1 MRLVLL
7 LLLLLV
13 APAGALTIQIDSV
26 SLGASN
32 TADSANN
39 LSAAQ
44 VLTASD
50 SVPDVAGGPFADVDA
65 RWTGSV
71 SADDA
76 SASATANWQITF
88 TVIANPGVVYDLVIL
103 QELTGAF
110 SFVDDSLGGATG
122 SIGELTGT
130 LGGVPNPLLTMPVGL
145 DGTATSTT
153 TASLPFQRSRIL
165 ELDAL
170 VGTQTFTLAFNF
182 AIDAQ
187 SLSDQI
193 AVQLGLPGGIAAAD
207 YPGVGDRD
215 ASADGH
221 HLLLSTRVLFAPV
234 PEPGTFALV
243 SLGLVGLAA
252 RGRTRCR

>member
-7 LLLLLV
+7 LLLLSV

-26 SLGASN
+26 SLGSGN

-39 LSAAQ
+39 VSAVQ

-50 SVPDVAGGPFADVDA
+50 SVPDAAGGPFAEVDA
-65 RWTGSV
+65 RWAGSV
-71 SADDA
+71 FADDA

-88 TVIANPGVVYDLVIL
+88 TVIANPGIVYNLVIL

-110 SFVDDSLGGATG
+110 TFIDDSLGGATG

-130 LGGVPNPLLTMPVGL
+130 LGGVPNPLLTMPMGV
-145 DGTATSTT
+145 DGTATTTT
-153 TASLPFQRSRIL
+153 TASVPFQRSRLL
-165 ELDAL
+165 ELPSL
-170 VGTQTFTLAFNF
+170 VGTQTFTLEFSF
-182 AIDAQ
+182 DSDAQ

-215 ASADGH
+215 ASLDGH
-221 HLLLSTRVLFAPV
+221 HLSLSTRVIV

-243 SLGLVGLAA
+243 ALGLVGLAA

>member
-7 LLLLLV
+7 LLLLFV

-32 TADSANN
+32 TADSATNV
-39 LSAAQ
+39 SAAQ
-44 VLTASD
+44 LLTASD

-65 RWTGSV
+65 RWAGSV
-71 SADDA
+71 FANDA
-76 SASATANWQITF
+76 SASATANWQVTF

-103 QELTGAF
+103 QELAGAF
-110 SFVDDSLGGATG
+110 TIVDDSPGFGAGTV
-122 SIGELTGT
+122 GELTGT
-130 LGGVPNPLLTMPVGL
+130 LNGLPNPLLTMPVGV
-145 DGTATSTT
+145 DSTATSTAT
-153 TASLPFQRSRIL
+153 VSVPFQRSRIL

-187 SLSDQI
+187 SSLDQI

-207 YPGVGDRD
+207 YPGVSGRD
-215 ASADGH
+215 AATDGH
-221 HLLLSTRVLFAPV
+221 HLLLSTRVISAPV
-234 PEPGTFALV
+234 PEPSTLPLV
-243 SLGLVGLAA
+243 LFGLIAF
-252 RGRTRCR
+252 RRNRCR

>member
-7 LLLLLV
+7 LVLLLV

-39 LSAAQ
+39 VSAAQ
-44 VLTASD
+44 ILTASD

-65 RWTGSV
+65 RWAGSV
-71 SADDA
+71 FANDT

-103 QELTGAF
+103 QELAGAF
-110 SFVDDSLGGATG
+110 TIVDDSPGFGAGT
-122 SIGELTGT
+122 IGELTGT
-130 LGGVPNPLLTMPVGL
+130 LNGLPNPLLTMPVGV
-145 DGTATSTT
+145 DSTATSTAT
-153 TASLPFQRSRIL
+153 VSVPFQRSRIL

-187 SLSDQI
+187 STLDQI
-193 AVQLGLPGGIAAAD
+193 AVQLGLPGGIAAAA

-221 HLLLSTRVLFAPV
+221 HLSLSTRVILAPV

-243 SLGLVGLAA
+243 SVGLVALAA

>member
-7 LLLLLV
+7 LVLLLV

-39 LSAAQ
+39 VSAAQ
-44 VLTASD
+44 ILTASD
-50 SVPDVAGGPFADVDA
+50 TVPDVAGGPFADVDA
-65 RWTGSV
+65 RWAGSV
-71 SADDA
+71 FANDT

-103 QELTGAF
+103 QELAGAF
-110 SFVDDSLGGATG
+110 TIVDDSPG
-122 SIGELTGT
+122 SGSGTVGELTGT
-130 LGGVPNPLLTMPVGL
+130 LNGLPNPLLTMPVGV
-145 DGTATSTT
+145 DSTATSTAT
-153 TASLPFQRSRIL
+153 VSVPFQRSRIL

-187 SLSDQI
+187 STLDQI
-193 AVQLGLPGGIAAAD
+193 AVQLGLPGGIAAAA

-221 HLLLSTRVLFAPV
+221 HLSLSTRVILAPV

-243 SLGLVGLAA
+243 SLGLVALAA

>member
-7 LLLLLV
+7 LLLLLA

-39 LSAAQ
+39 VSAAQ

-50 SVPDVAGGPFADVDA
+50 SVPDVTGGPFAEVEA
-65 RWTGSV
+65 RWSGGV
-71 SADDA
+71 FADDA
-76 SASATANWQITF
+76 AASATANWQITL
-88 TVIANPGVVYDLVIL
+88 TVIANPGVVYNLVIL

-122 SIGELTGT
+122 SISELTGT
-130 LGGVPNPLLTMPVGL
+130 LGGLPNPLLTMPVGL

-165 ELDAL
+165 QLDAL
-170 VGTQTFTLAFNF
+170 VGTQTFTLAFDF

-193 AVQLGLPGGIAAAD
+193 AVQLGLPGAIAAAA

-221 HLLLSTRVLFAPV
+221 HLSLSTRVIFAPV
-234 PEPGTFALV
+234 PEPGTFALIA
-243 SLGLVGLAA
+243 LGLVGLAA
-252 RGRTRCR
+252 RRRTRCR